1 MERGLSGEWDA
12 CEPEEA
18 LFSRFFA
25 SAGSMFGPAAYPLSG
40 QDPESPTRGQQMIS
54 NLVLTPLKNIILPC
68 FQRASV

>member
-1 MERGLSGEWDA
+1 MSGEWDA
-12 CEPEEA
+12 CEPQEA

-25 SAGSMFGPAAYPLSG
+25 TAGSMFGPAHPLSG

-54 NLVLTPLKNIILPC
+54 NLVLTPLKNIILLC